1 MAKNN
6 PDKLTFRQ
14 EQFIAEFIKDR
25 NATQAAIRAGYAAS
39 SAKTLALNNLNNP
52 VVMSRIKELTER
64 NSESAGVDA
73 SFVLRELKRV
83 AEQEDVA
90 QSTKVR
96 ALELIAKH
104 LGMLEDRLTVK
115 TDSLSPEQRAERV
128 AILIERA
135 SKRGELP

>member
-14 EQFIAEFIKDR
+14 QCFVDEYLKDF
-25 NATQAAIRAGYAAS
+25 NASQAAIRAGFSVKAAS
-39 SAKTLALNNLNNP
+39 QAGNRLLSHP
-52 VVMSRIKELTER
+52 VVVAKIQEKRGVATTRAE
-64 NSESAGVDA
+64 VDA

>member
-1 MAKNN
+1 
-6 PDKLTFRQ
+6 
-14 EQFIAEFIKDR
+14 
-25 NATQAAIRAGYAAS
+25 
-39 SAKTLALNNLNNP
+39 
-52 VVMSRIKELTER
+52 MSRIKELTER

>member
-1 MAKNN
+1 MSKTHR
-6 PDKLTFRQ
+6 DKLTFRQ
-14 EQFIAEFIKDR
+14 ESFISEYLKDR
-25 NATQAAIRAGYAAS
+25 NATQAAIRAGYSPKSATSAGLQNLRHPLVISKLKAESERS
-39 SAKTLALNNLNNP
+39 STL
-52 VVMSRIKELTER
+52 
-64 NSESAGVDA
+64 AGVDPE
-73 SFVLRELKRV
+73 FVLRELRRV

-104 LGMLEDRLTVK
+104 LGMLEERLTVK

-135 SKRGELP
+135 SRRGELP

>member
-39 SAKTLALNNLNNP
+39 SAKSLALNNLNNP

>member
-1 MAKNN
+1 MAK
-6 PDKLTFRQ
+6 DADGLTEKQRLFCD
-14 EQFIAEFIKDR
+14 EFLKDR
-25 NATQAAIRAGYAAS
+25 NALQAAIRSGYSVSAAGSIAFKNMHNPAIVKKIG
-39 SAKTLALNNLNNP
+39 AKTSQVTLD
-52 VVMSRIKELTER
+52 
-64 NSESAGVDA
+64 AGVSA
-73 SFVLRELKRV
+73 EFVLRELRKV

-115 TDSLSPEQRAERV
+115 TDSLSPDQRAERV

-135 SKRGELP
+135 SRRE

>member
-1 MAKNN
+1 MNRKSDALTLKQEKFLEEYLKDKNG
-6 PDKLTFRQ
+6 F
-14 EQFIAEFIKDR
+14 
-25 NATQAAIRAGYAAS
+25 QAAIRAGYS
-39 SAKTLALNNLNNP
+39 QGSARGIALKNLQNP
-52 VVMSRIKELTER
+52 VIASKIKEISAR
-64 NSESAGVDA
+64 AIQRSEVDA
-73 SFVLRELKRV
+73 AFVIRELKKV

-115 TDSLSPEQRAERV
+115 TDSLSAEQRAERV

-135 SKRGELP
+135 SRRGELP

>member
-1 MAKNN
+1 M
-6 PDKLTFRQ
+6 PRTRDKLTAKQ
-14 EQFIAEFIKDR
+14 EQFVAEFLKDR
-25 NATQAAIRAGYAAS
+25 NATQAAIRCGY
-39 SAKTLALNNLNNP
+39 SAQSARYSGDNNLRN
-52 VVMSRIKELTER
+52 ELVRKKIAEL
-64 NSESAGVDA
+64 SKQSAESAEVSA
-73 SFVLRELKRV
+73 AFVLRELRKV

-135 SKRGELP
+135 SKRE

>member
-1 MAKNN
+1 MSKRKY
-6 PDKLTFRQ
+6 DKLTAKQ
-14 EQFIAEFIKDR
+14 EQFVTEFLRDR
-25 NATQAAIRAGYAAS
+25 NATQAAIRSGYSKPGATSAGQQ
-39 SAKTLALNNLNNP
+39 NLRNP
-52 VVMSRIKELTER
+52 LVMSKIKELTE
-64 NSESAGVDA
+64 EKSAMSGVDPE
-73 SFVLRELKRV
+73 FVLRELRRV

-115 TDSLSPEQRAERV
+115 TDSLSAEQRAERV

-135 SKRGELP
+135 SRRGELP

>member
-1 MAKNN
+1 MSKRNY
-6 PDKLTFRQ
+6 DKLTAKQ
-14 EQFIAEFIKDR
+14 EQFVTEFLRDR
-25 NATQAAIRAGYAAS
+25 NATQAAIRAGYSPPGAT
-39 SAKTLALNNLNNP
+39 SAGLQNLRNP
-52 VVMSRIKELTER
+52 LVISKIKEQTE
-64 NSESAGVDA
+64 EKSALSGVDA
-73 SFVLRELKRV
+73 EFVLRELKRV

-135 SKRGELP
+135 SRRGELP